1 MLKARMVCKQE
12 LIFLSFFSFFGVLP
26 DLEELHKKTI
36 RDTEEHKNRMLQHQ
50 LMLTTKMQALEERCG
65 EMERTNSCIMR
76 QKNKS
81 AEIQQ
86 FEKAKEEVK

>member
-1 MLKARMVCKQE
+1 
-12 LIFLSFFSFFGVLP
+12 
-26 DLEELHKKTI
+26 
-36 RDTEEHKNRMLQHQ
+36 
-50 LMLTTKMQALEERCG
+50 MLTTKMQALEERCG
-65 EMERTNSCIMR
+65 EMERTKSCIMR